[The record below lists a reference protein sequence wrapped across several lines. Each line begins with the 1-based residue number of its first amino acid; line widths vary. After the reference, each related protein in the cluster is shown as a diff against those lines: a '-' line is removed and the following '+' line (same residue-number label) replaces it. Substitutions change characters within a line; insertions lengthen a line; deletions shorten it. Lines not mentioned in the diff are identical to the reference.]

1 MDQITRKVVVGGV
14 IRNNKSNWEIGF
26 NRNIG
31 IASALEA
38 ELWAAL
44 DCLTIALERGQD
56 KISPESRNREKENNQ
71 LYFCWVFR
79 NWRRLIRAKGEK
91 LIKYYPQDVKEKLG
105 HEIKPTV
112 DVGSGSSLIN
122 FNAIPGVRTEVSMEI
137 VH

>member
-1 MDQITRKVVVGGV
+1 KVVVGGV

-44 DCLTIALERGQD
+44 DGLTIALERGQD

-71 LYFCWVFR
+71 LYFC
-79 NWRRLIRAKGEK
+79 
-91 LIKYYPQDVKEKLG
+91 
-105 HEIKPTV
+105 
-112 DVGSGSSLIN
+112 
-122 FNAIPGVRTEVSMEI
+122 
-137 VH
+137 